1 MLKTG
6 IKIGAAVAVLLSG
19 SVISASAG
27 DGLLP
32 YPTDEWDGFYIG
44 VNGGYGIGVVSDD
57 NTGFSDFDIEGWLV
71 GGQAGYSFVL
81 DGGLVI
87 GLEGSYD
94 WADEVG
100 TLGDGTTPI
109 GIFDDATLTNTVNW
123 QGDLVARA
131 GASAGPIMVY
141 GLGGLAVASNTI
153 HIVGTNM
160 GPVESEVTN
169 THLGWTAGAGISAV
183 MGQISTF
190 VEYRYSD
197 FGTADYTPAVSDD
210 PVHLTDQQVRLGLNY
225 HMR

>member
-1 MLKTG
+1 MTKTSMM
-6 IKIGAAVAVLLSG
+6 IGTAVAVLLSG
-19 SVISASAG
+19 LVTSANAG
-27 DGLLP
+27 DGILP

-44 VNGGYGIGVVSDD
+44 INGGYGSGVVSDG
-57 NTGFSDFDIEGWLV
+57 NTGFGDLDIEGWLA

-81 DGGLVI
+81 DGGFVI

-100 TLGDGTTPI
+100 TLGDGTTAI
-109 GIFDDATLTNTVNW
+109 GIFNDATLTNTVNW

-169 THLGWTAGAGISAV
+169 THLGWTAGAGVSAIV
-183 MGQISTF
+183 GQISTF
-190 VEYRYSD
+190 IEYRYSD
-197 FGTADYTPAVSDD
+197 YGTADYTPAVSDD
-210 PVHLTDQQVRLGLNY
+210 PVGLTDQQVRLGINY